1 MSYHVH
7 PALSNV
13 SVVTAS
19 AGPWH
24 NDTSSRAIS
33 PFEPGH
39 IIAQPL
45 ETIFSIP
52 KISSRLGST
61 FPRPLRNV
69 TALNPSIS
77 AINKTTLYPSN
88 STLAAS
94 DYGALKTK
102 NTTAKIGFYP
112 ADRSKSSKYK
122 TQGMVRIM
130 TTVVT
135 VYTAQSA
142 SLRKDIGSGGNNENV
157 VSTRPAGSA
166 VSPGTPRGSSEGDI
180 IRTRLACPTPY
191 RSGPGVSHNSNE
203 TVEHGTSPASSGHDL
218 ADRTIRSI
226 TCTGITRNFSMDT
239 VLDMACHIGLLPGI
253 LNGTSPF
260 HNSTNSS
267 IPTGTNPP
275 GVPAESP
282 KASGTM
288 MKRIDE
294 ATAIMYHVSKSI
306 YYTIDSVV
314 ALRTAYETHR
324 QCFHNAAMFLQEHLA
339 RFTQAVDRYGGA
351 AMAIRAAYRRM

>member
-1 MSYHVH
+1 MH

-24 NDTSSRAIS
+24 NETSSRAIS

-69 TALNPSIS
+69 TALSPSVS
-77 AINKTTLYPSN
+77 AINKATVYPPN
-88 STLAAS
+88 STLAAY
-94 DYGALKTK
+94 DYGALKPK
-102 NTTAKIGFYP
+102 NTTAKTGSYP
-112 ADRSKSSKYK
+112 ADRFKSSKYK

-130 TTVVT
+130 TSVVT
-135 VYTAQSA
+135 VYTVQSA
-142 SLRKDIGSGGNNENV
+142 SLRKDIGSGENNESV
-157 VSTRPAGSA
+157 VSTRPAGFAISL
-166 VSPGTPRGSSEGDI
+166 STPKGSSEGYTI
-180 IRTRLACPTPY
+180 GTRLACPTSY
-191 RSGPGVSHNSNE
+191 RGGPGVSHNPKE
-203 TVEHGTSPASSGHDL
+203 TLEHGTRPISSGHNL
-218 ADRTIRSI
+218 ADRTIRSM
-226 TCTGITRNFSMDT
+226 TCTAITRNLSMDS
-239 VLDMACHIGLLPGI
+239 VIDMTCHIGLFPDI
-253 LNGTSPF
+253 LNGTSPC

-267 IPTGTNPP
+267 IATGTNPP
-275 GVPAESP
+275 GDPAESP
-282 KASGTM
+282 NAPGTF

-294 ATAIMYHVSKSI
+294 ATAIMYYVSKSI

-324 QCFHNAAMFLQEHLA
+324 QYFHNAAMFLQEHLA

-351 AMAIRAAYRRM
+351 AMAIRAAYRRI